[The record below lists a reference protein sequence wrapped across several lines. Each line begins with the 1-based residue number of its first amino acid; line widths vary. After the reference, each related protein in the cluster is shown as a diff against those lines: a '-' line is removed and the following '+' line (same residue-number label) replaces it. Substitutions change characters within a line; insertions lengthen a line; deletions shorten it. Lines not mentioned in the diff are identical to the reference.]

1 MRMVA
6 VLALVA
12 LAGGAAAQ
20 RPQRNTFAEQLTRL
34 PDLQRR
40 AAMRRAVLDSNQY
53 CRKVDAVARRGAWRN
68 LDMWTVR
75 CDRGA
80 DYGAFLGLDG
90 SVQVRPCRDLA
101 QLKLPPCNLPP
112 RAPAANTPPRRR

>member
-1 MRMVA
+1 MRRLVTFG
-6 VLALVA
+6 VA
-12 LAGGAAAQ
+12 LAALASGAAAQ
-20 RPQRNTFAEQLTRL
+20 RPQANPFSAQLAKL
-34 PDLQRR
+34 SDLQRR
-40 AAMRRAVLDSNQY
+40 AAMRRAVLDSRQY
-53 CRKVDAVARRGAWRN
+53 CRKVELVTHRGPYRN
-68 LDMWTVR
+68 LDMWSVR

-112 RAPAANTPPRRR
+112 RRR